1 MDHDTIFSELKA
13 LYCCITLGIFVFAL
27 TAHNEISRF
36 ILQNA
41 IAFTM
46 SLCFLFVISICLCF
60 ILDELYSSIYIRILR
75 YKLRKLQRELEIEMS
90 IPEIIIVEDREE
102 KCTICMESIG
112 IKGRKLECG
121 HYLHHTECITR
132 WCKESDSCPNCR
144 IIL

>member
-1 MDHDTIFSELKA
+1 MDPDTIFSNLKA
-13 LYCCITLGIFVFAL
+13 WYCCLTSAIFVFAL
-27 TAHNEISRF
+27 TAHNEVSRF

-46 SLCFLFVISICLCF
+46 SLCFLFVIFICLCF

-121 HYLHHTECITR
+121 HYFHSECITR
-132 WCKESDSCPNCR
+132 WCKESGSCPNCR
-144 IIL
+144 TIIV